1 MRQMSHKMK
10 QSTTRWVLG
19 HQVTPYDTTG
29 DYDLMMA
36 ETPPH
41 VPGPP
46 PHLHQSYQESF
57 LIVEGEMEFMIDGEI
72 RVVRAGESVDIPPNT
87 MHTFGNKSDQ
97 PCKWINIHSPKG
109 FRSFFETLGV
119 PASEEDAPAKSIREE
134 VIHQVIA
141 TAADYDM
148 HIAVPQD

>member
-1 MRQMSHKMK
+1 M
-10 QSTTRWVLG
+10 LG
-19 HQVTPYDTTG
+19 HKVTNYDTTG

-46 PHLHQSYQESF
+46 PHVHHDYKEAF
-57 LIVEGEMEFMIDGEI
+57 LILEGEMEFLVNGN
-72 RVVRAGESVDIPPNT
+72 VKTLKAGDSLDVPPNT
-87 MHTFGNKSDQ
+87 LHTFSNKSDS

-109 FRSFFETLGV
+109 FRNFFEDVGV
-119 PASEEDAPAKSIREE
+119 SASEENAQANSVAPE
-134 VIHQVIA
+134 VIQKVIA

-148 HIAVPQD
+148 VIKM

>member
-10 QSTTRWVLG
+10 QPATRWVLG

-57 LIVEGEMEFMIDGEI
+57 LILEGEMEFMIDGEI
-72 RVVRAGESVDIPPNT
+72 RGVIAGESVDVTPNT
-87 MHTFGNKSDQ
+87 MHTFGNNCDQ
-97 PCKWINIHSPKG
+97 TFKWININSPKG
-109 FRSFFETLGV
+109 FRSFFETLGI
-119 PASEEDAPAKSIREE
+119 PASEEDAPAKSVREVVINE
-134 VIHQVIA
+134 VFA
-141 TAADYDM
+141 TAADFDM
-148 HIAVPQD
+148 HFAVPQD